1 MHTYKP
7 KTCYR
12 NRQKKRKKKKKK
24 TEKMGAAAANK
35 KKEKMDVYEYCTTNT
50 IPSPPQTKAF
60 TPPLGNTLQTYFPP
74 STHSP
79 LPYDTR
85 ALTALGIARKNRVRI
100 RQEGRPD
107 AFALPVPDLDND
119 VSLFAKNAPISFGRG
134 IHKRQEDKPYSA

>member
-1 MHTYKP
+1 MSCRNQLQASIYAICIHINP
-7 KTCYR
+7 KR
-12 NRQKKRKKKKKK
+12 VIEIGKKKKKK
-24 TEKMGAAAANK
+24 DLRKMGAAAANK
-35 KKEKMDVYEYCTTNT
+35 RREKMDVYEYCTTNT
-50 IPSPPQTKAF
+50 IPSPPQTKTF

-85 ALTALGIARKNRVRI
+85 ALTALGIVRKNRVRI

-119 VSLFAKNAPISFGRG
+119 VSLFAKKKNT
-134 IHKRQEDKPYSA
+134 H